1 MIKYLTTFQTE
12 AAYNTFLASN
22 DCPYINISHI
32 VATDENKYYKES
44 SVLQNTPFTITV
56 DHLTSGNT
64 IGLTFQVNKTNGS
77 TIQTYCKYKINNGTW
92 QTYYYNLTPNDDFVQ
107 IPNVDIEEGDVIQII
122 NKSNICRNF
131 FIYQNDGEISCTV
144 SGNIM
149 SIVWG
154 DDYVYAPACKV
165 PYPNTTHSDYRHN
178 GYEILHFSDI
188 IYDHKLT
195 DAGDLWLPTKNLG
208 IYIFDSMFNECS
220 NLIDAPDINAKY
232 LPKGAC
238 KNMFKSC
245 SSLTTMPTIL
255 AETLEESAMDYMFGD
270 CSSLVTTT
278 QLHIKKIIVGG
289 MNWIFSNCTSL
300 VTAPIWNEDIEVV
313 DLTNN
318 YNWFDFTFAGC
329 SSLEDVSTWNLRFN
343 SISAYN
349 SQTGH
354 CMFAGC
360 TSVEN
365 SPLWGLTYESSD
377 EITLET
383 MYEEP
388 WGGSISAVDTIY
400 LLMTKGKINGGSHWE
415 ALTQGGTV
423 YVQSGSEYLSGGS
436 LSGTTPCNLQGWT
449 VAEYVPAN
457 N

>member
-22 DCPYINISHI
+22 DCPYINVSHI
-32 VATDENKYYKES
+32 VAIDENRYYKES
-44 SVLQNTPFTITV
+44 SVLQNTPFTITLLQKEEWV
-56 DHLTSGNT
+56 DNPHV
-64 IGLTFQVNKTNGS
+64 TFNVNRTNGA
-77 TIQTYCKYKINNGTW
+77 TIPTYCKYKINNGPW
-92 QTYYYNLTPNDDFVQ
+92 KTYNYNLTPDNQYIDLPDSTLQV
-107 IPNVDIEEGDVIQII
+107 GDSIQII
-122 NKSNICRNF
+122 NKSNICHAF
-131 FIYQNDGEISCTV
+131 FVYQGGYTFKI

-149 SIVWG
+149 STVWG
-154 DDYVYAPACKV
+154 DDYVYAPANKV
-165 PYPNTTHSDYRHN
+165 PYPGTTHSDDRHN
-178 GYEILHFSDI
+178 GYEILHFSSI
-188 IYDHKLT
+188 ISDNTLT

-208 IYIFDSMFNECS
+208 IYIFDTMFEGCS
-220 NLIDAPDINAKY
+220 SLTDVPDINAKY

-255 AETLEESAMDYMFGD
+255 AETLEEEAIDYMFDG

-278 QLHIKKIIVGG
+278 QLHIKKIIGG
-289 MNWIFSNCTSL
+289 GINWIFNNCTSL
-300 VTAPIWNEDIEVV
+300 VTAPVWNEDIEVV
-313 DLTNN
+313 DMTYN

-349 SQTGH
+349 NITGH
-354 CMFAGC
+354 CMYAGC
-360 TSVEN
+360 TSLTN
-365 SPLWGLTYESSD
+365 SPYWALTYESSD
-377 EITLET
+377 EVSLET
-383 MYEEP
+383 MYEDP
-388 WGGSISAVDTIY
+388 WGQGYPPVATIY
-400 LLMTKGKINGGSHWE
+400 LLMTKGKINGSSHWE
-415 ALTQGGTV
+415 SLQSGGTV

-436 LSGTTPCNLQGWT
+436 LEGQTPCNLQGWT